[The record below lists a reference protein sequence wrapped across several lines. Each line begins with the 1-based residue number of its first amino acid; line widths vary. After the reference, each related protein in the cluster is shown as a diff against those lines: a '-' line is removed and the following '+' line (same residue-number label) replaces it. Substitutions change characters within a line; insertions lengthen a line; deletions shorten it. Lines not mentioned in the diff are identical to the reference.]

1 VVSERDLKSQF
12 RSALEE
18 VTPPAPWLKAAVAN
32 ELKKRRQA
40 GLRPAPNPRLVTSF
54 AAALLAI
61 VLIASLVIGLRLWP
75 FGPQPAHPGIRV
87 LTIGEYQAVTKADGS
102 RFLTTSEFMCNS
114 FDDTTCL
121 PKVALADAATQ
132 HWLDDLS
139 HSQAP
144 ARFAVL
150 DDVIRRNLA
159 RVLAVSK
166 TFVIA
171 FKAKDSKG
179 TGAASTDIS
188 NVILALEGLYGD
200 ITLSSQGTLATYTAF
215 VKADA
220 AALTAAHLSCV
231 SGQAPSCADDIAS
244 VKRKVEA
251 FEGNLVRFYA
261 PDSLAAKD
269 SLLRADLVAADR
281 AIALIESA
289 LPAGNQSGVD
299 AGLVALRQAVA
310 QTTVD
315 AASITG

>member
-1 VVSERDLKSQF
+1 VISERDLKSQF

-18 VTPPAPWLKAAVAN
+18 VTPPAPWLKGAVAS
-32 ELKKRRQA
+32 ELKQRRQT
-40 GLRPAPNPRLVTSF
+40 GLRSIPGPRLVGSL
-54 AAALLAI
+54 AAALLAA

-75 FGPQPAHPGIRV
+75 FAPQPAHPGIRI
-87 LTIGEYQAVTKADGS
+87 LTIEEYQAVTKADGS
-102 RFLTTSEFMCNS
+102 KFLTVSEFICSS

-121 PKVALADAATQ
+121 PKVTLADAATQ
-132 HWLDDLS
+132 RWLDDLS

-159 RVLAVSK
+159 RVLAIDK
-166 TFVIA
+166 TFVMA

-220 AALTAAHLSCV
+220 AALVAAHMSCEA
-231 SGQAPSCADDIAS
+231 GQAPACADDIAT

-261 PDSLAAKD
+261 PESLAAKD
-269 SLLRADLVAADR
+269 AHLRADLVAADR
-281 AIALIESA
+281 AITVMESA
-289 LPAGNQSGVD
+289 LPAGNKAVLQS
-299 AGLVALRQAVA
+299 GLVALRQALA
-310 QTTVD
+310 QTAVD
-315 AASITG
+315 AATITG